1 LKQDG
6 YFICYTAG
14 TSGAFIA
21 SLVSQIVN
29 ETERKFAFTMN
40 GNSHANMVDSNGGI
54 DWALAPSPC
63 TSEYFYRNVFTFN
76 SSKPMVVQTHLQ
88 PAWEIAKERWPDF
101 KAIIVQHSLEDVDEI
116 AVNLYYKYYVD
127 DFDVT
132 AKQAFLDVI
141 HKQSTAFSKDVIH
154 PNQLSEEEIKAFIK
168 VLIYHKISD
177 GYMYPV
183 IPEEYKNNAMILPYR
198 EIITNKDVVLDK
210 LSKFLGMSVPE
221 ISSDNYDA
229 YLEYQKKLIE
239 EKTGWL
245 RPFGSQ

>member
-29 ETERKFAFTMN
+29 NTERKFAFTMN

-76 SSKPMVVQTHLQ
+76 SAKPMVVQTHLQ
-88 PAWEIAKERWPDF
+88 PAWEIAKARWPDF
-101 KAIIVQHSLEDVDEI
+101 KAVIIQHDLADVDEI

-132 AKQAFLDVI
+132 AKQSFFDVI
-141 HKQSTAFSKDVIH
+141 YKQSTAFPADITH
-154 PNQLSEEEIKAFIK
+154 PAQLTEEEVKAFIK
-168 VLIYHKISD
+168 ILIYHKISD
-177 GYMYPV
+177 GYMNPV
-183 IPEEYKNNAMILPYR
+183 VPDEYKENALILPYR
-198 EIITNKDVVLDK
+198 EIITSKDIVLNKI
-210 LSKFLGMSVPE
+210 SNFLGMPVPE
-221 ISSDNYDA
+221 LSSDNYDA
-229 YLEYQKKLIE
+229 YLEYQQRLMS

-245 RPFGSQ
+245 RPFVS